1 MVCVLG
7 LSLAACTDNFD
18 SMNQDPM
25 GITNSDP
32 AYVMPYIQ
40 EQGAHI
46 ASWEYQVGD
55 NLHTNL
61 YAQYFANSASYFNS
75 DNYTYNSGW
84 VTDGFWNNYYSG
96 VLKQVKAVAETVKEL
111 PAYDNI

>member
-1 MVCVLG
+1 MTIMKKSILNIGMVCVLG

-46 ASWEYQVGD
+46 AS
-55 NLHTNL
+55 
-61 YAQYFANSASYFNS
+61 
-75 DNYTYNSGW
+75 
-84 VTDGFWNNYYSG
+84 
-96 VLKQVKAVAETVKEL
+96 
-111 PAYDNI
+111 